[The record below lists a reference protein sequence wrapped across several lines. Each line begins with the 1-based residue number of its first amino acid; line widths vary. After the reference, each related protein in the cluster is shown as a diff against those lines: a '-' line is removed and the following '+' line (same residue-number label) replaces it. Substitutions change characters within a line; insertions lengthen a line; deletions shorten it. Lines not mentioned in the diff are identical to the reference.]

1 MNKKTGKNG
10 TNRSFSLSKKNKKNK
25 NLEIRMSKYEGKILL
40 VLAAIVAIG
49 MARSYA
55 GDVVTAGV
63 VGFVAGVA
71 TILTLMSLSTRIAAK
86 NPALALSAKER
97 VKTEALKEREQIK
110 AQLRTKPAQPQQ
122 ANENQQWLAQFEAL
136 R

>member
-1 MNKKTGKNG
+1 MGKHD
-10 TNRSFSLSKKNKKNK
+10 
-25 NLEIRMSKYEGKILL
+25 GKILL

-71 TILTLMSLSTRIAAK
+71 TILVLMSLSTRIAAK

-97 VKTEALKEREQIK
+97 VRTEALKEREQIK
-110 AQLRTKPAQPQQ
+110 AQLRSKPTQPQQ
-122 ANENQQWLAQFEAL
+122 PNENQQWLAQFEAL

>member
-1 MNKKTGKNG
+1 
-10 TNRSFSLSKKNKKNK
+10 
-25 NLEIRMSKYEGKILL
+25 MSKHEGKILL
-40 VLAAIVAIG
+40 ALAAIVAIG

-110 AQLRTKPAQPQQ
+110 AQLRAKPAQPQVQ
-122 ANENQQWLAQFEAL
+122 QPNENQQWLAQFEAL